1 MYLDNQELGKIG
13 EELAAKYLTQNKY
26 KIIQRN
32 FRLKLR
38 ENHLIAYDL
47 KIKHLVF
54 LEVKTS
60 SNFKYVRPSE
70 AVTKIKKKHI
80 VRAAEYYYNYKS
92 QRNKPIRFDVIE
104 IVFYKGKG
112 MLNHIEKAI
121 LYES

>member
-13 EELAAKYLTQNKY
+13 EELAAKYLAQNKY

-32 FRLKLR
+32 FRCKLG
-38 ENHLIAYDL
+38 EIDIIAYDL
-47 KIKHLVF
+47 RNKELVF
-54 LEVKTS
+54 FEVKTR
-60 SNFKYVRPSE
+60 SNFKYGRPSE
-70 AVTKIKKKHI
+70 AVTKMKKKHI
-80 VRAAEYYYNYKS
+80 VKAAEYYYNYKS
-92 QRNKPIRFDVIE
+92 QRNKAIRFDVIE